1 LTSTGT
7 TTADAAENIEKEE
20 EECMNTAP
28 PYISAKEMM

>member
-7 TTADAAENIEKEE
+7 TTVDAAENIEKEE

-28 PYISAKEMM
+28 YISAEEMM